1 MPNLAPSPYDAA
13 RDRPLDVN
21 LAEPQSLPLVGRVSD
36 PSQAHADGSETHPTN
51 SSTTEREAAGD
62 RREIAAPLGPVVLS
76 FERVSKWHGPVL
88 GLNQVT
94 LDLRPGITGLVG
106 HNGAGKST
114 LLNLAAGLTRP
125 ELGRVTVLGL
135 DAWQPEAK
143 RRLGFVP
150 ELDAYPED
158 LSGRRFLIT
167 MARLDG
173 MGALS
178 ARRRADDTLALVG
191 MNGRADRPLAGYSK
205 GMRQRIK
212 LAQALLHDPPLLLLD
227 EPLNGIDPVGRREM
241 VALFQLLAARGK
253 CLLISSHELDA
264 LERLTDQVAILTA
277 GRLAAVGPVP
287 QIRELLDDHPHTIR
301 IGCDQTL
308 DVARRLLEWDNVLG
322 LDKGADGLTVR
333 VRQPRVFFER
343 FGGLVREEQLEITRL
358 ETLDDR
364 AHDVLGYLLGG
375 RRG

>member
-1 MPNLAPSPYDAA
+1 MPDLAAPPHDAVGN
-13 RDRPLDVN
+13 RPLGLSAAV
-21 LAEPQSLPLVGRVSD
+21 APVR
-36 PSQAHADGSETHPTN
+36 ET
-51 SSTTEREAAGD
+51 AV
-62 RREIAAPLGPVVLS
+62 PLGTVVLS

-125 ELGRVTVLGL
+125 DLGRVTVRGI
-135 DAWQPEAK
+135 DAWLPDAK
-143 RRLGFVP
+143 RHLGFVP
-150 ELDAYPED
+150 ELDAFPED
-158 LSGRRFLIT
+158 LSGRAFLVV
-167 MARLDG
+167 MARMDGLDRLT
-173 MGALS
+173 AN
-178 ARRRADDTLALVG
+178 RRVDDTLALVG
-191 MNGRADRPLAGYSK
+191 MNDRANRPLAGYSK

-241 VALFQLLAARGK
+241 LAAFQLLADRGK

-264 LERLTDQVAILTA
+264 LERLTDHVAIMAA
-277 GRLAAVGPVP
+277 GRLAAVGAVA
-287 QIRELLDDHPHTIR
+287 QIRELLDDHPHAIR
-301 IGCDQTL
+301 VGCDQL
-308 DVARRLLEWDNVLG
+308 LVVARRLLEWDNVLG
-322 LDKGADGLTVR
+322 LDRDLDGLTVR

-343 FGGLVREEQLEITRL
+343 FGALVREEQLEITRL
-358 ETLDDR
+358 ETLDDK

-375 RRG
+375 RRA

>member
-1 MPNLAPSPYDAA
+1 MPDLVAPPHDAVGS
-13 RDRPLDVN
+13 RPLGLRPEVRLQRETSHP
-21 LAEPQSLPLVGRVSD
+21 LA
-36 PSQAHADGSETHPTN
+36 A
-51 SSTTEREAAGD
+51 
-62 RREIAAPLGPVVLS
+62 VVLS

-88 GLNQVT
+88 GLNHVT

-125 ELGRVTVLGL
+125 DLGQVTVLGV
-135 DAWQPEAK
+135 DTWRPEAK
-143 RRLGFVP
+143 RFLGFVP
-150 ELDAYPED
+150 ELDAFPED
-158 LSGRRFLIT
+158 LSGRGFLIA

-173 MGALS
+173 L
-178 ARRRADDTLALVG
+178 RRAEACVRADETLALVG
-191 MNGRADRPLAGYSK
+191 MNERAGRPLAGYSK

-212 LAQALLHDPPLLLLD
+212 LAQALIHDPPLLLLD

-241 VALFQLLAARGK
+241 IELFQQLSARGK

-277 GRLAAVGPVP
+277 GRLAAVGAVG
-287 QIRELLDDHPHTIR
+287 QIRDLLDDHPHAIR
-301 IGCDQTL
+301 IDCDQPL
-308 DVARRLLEWDNVLG
+308 HVARRLLEWDNVLG
-322 LDKGADGLTVR
+322 VDRDAAGVTIR
-333 VRQPRVFFER
+333 VRQPGVFFER
-343 FGGLVREEQLEITRL
+343 FGSLVREEQLEITRL

-375 RRG
+375 RASS